1 MIKTAIQTLEENSK
15 ADLLSIHENMNGLIE
30 RAELISINIDDV
42 ESYEDAV
49 NLKRV
54 IKSTHVAIE
63 KRRKELKAPII
74 DAGKRLDEFAKCIY
88 NPLKEAENLLKQKML
103 PYEQEQERIKQE
115 EKLAKEKEQQ
125 EKDALNEKLMQL
137 NSILPEINSCK
148 NKKEVEQIENKLSQI
163 NPKDYGERSDEA
175 GFILTNLKTT
185 CMMIKKS
192 LPDDSQEVLM
202 KDENGIFEEVSFPIT
217 ETKEE
222 PVVVHD
228 GMKYN
233 PENPEQTLEFDFSE
247 VSEVINDSAKSPV
260 MDAMAKSEKLRNRIA
275 EIDNKIAELQE
286 EKQTL
291 SEELNKVLESVQKSK

>member
-30 RAELISINIDDV
+30 RAELISINIDDA

-74 DAGKRLDEFAKCIY
+74 DAGKRLDDFAKSIY

-103 PYEQEQERIKQE
+103 PYEQEQERIKEE

-148 NKKEVEQIENKLSQI
+148 NKKEVEQIENKLGSI

-192 LPDDSQEVLM
+192 LPDDTQEVLM
-202 KDENGIFEEVSFPIT
+202 KNGFGEYEEVSIPIT
-217 ETKEE
+217 EEKEE

-260 MDAMAKSEKLRNRIA
+260 MDGMDKAEKLRNRIA
-275 EIDNKIAELQE
+275 EINNQITKLQE
-286 EKQTL
+286 EKQRL
-291 SEELNKVLESVQKSK
+291 SEELNKVLESVQN

>member
-15 ADLLSIHENMNGLIE
+15 ADLLSIHENMNGLIQQ
-30 RAELISINIDDV
+30 AETITINLDDV
-42 ESYEDAV
+42 QSYDDAV

-54 IKSTHVAIE
+54 IKATHVAIE

-74 DAGKRLDEFAKCIY
+74 DAGKKLDEFAKSIY
-88 NPLKEAENLLKQKML
+88 NPLKEAESLLKEKML
-103 PYEQEQERIKQE
+103 PYEQEQERIKEE

-137 NSILPEINSCK
+137 NSILPEINSCH
-148 NKKEVEQIENKLSQI
+148 NKKQVEQIENKLSQI

-217 ETKEE
+217 EEKEE
-222 PVVVHD
+222 PIVIHD

-233 PENPEQTLEFDFSE
+233 PEKAEETLEFDFSE
-247 VSEVINDSAKSPV
+247 VSEVINESAKSPV
-260 MDAMAKSEKLRNRIA
+260 MGAMEKAQELRSRLAVIDDKIVKLNEERQMISNELDEVLKSI
-275 EIDNKIAELQE
+275 
-286 EKQTL
+286 
-291 SEELNKVLESVQKSK
+291 QK

>member
-30 RAELISINIDDV
+30 RAELITIDLDSV
-42 ESYEDAV
+42 ESYDDAV

-74 DAGKRLDEFAKCIY
+74 DAGKRLDDFAKSIY
-88 NPLKEAENLLKQKML
+88 NPLKEAENLLKEKML
-103 PYEQEQERIKQE
+103 PYEQEQERIKEQE
-115 EKLAKEKEQQ
+115 RIEQEKQQQ

-148 NKKEVEQIENKLSQI
+148 NKKQVEQIENKLDSI
-163 NPKDYGERSDEA
+163 NPKEFGERSHEA
-175 GFILTNLKTT
+175 GFILTNLKMT
-185 CMMIKKS
+185 CSMIKKS
-192 LPDDSQEVLM
+192 LPDDTQEVLL

-217 ETKEE
+217 EEKEE

-233 PENPEQTLEFDFSE
+233 PENPEQTLEFDFNE
-247 VSEVINDSAKSPV
+247 VSEVINDSAKKPL
-260 MDAMAKSEKLRNRIA
+260 MFTMEDAEFLR
-275 EIDNKIAELQE
+275 EKIANINHQIIALTQQREVL
-286 EKQTL
+286 EK
-291 SEELNKVLESVQKSK
+291 ELNKVLESVQNK